1 MACLFLAP
9 LIYASTDMAWLNKL
23 PETGFDESW
32 GMVVDQDQV
41 FVVDHDTSSAVVK
54 EITNGPGESYTWVP
68 RDMAIDSDLRDARNM
83 AIDSEYVY
91 TTSETSQSVRRMN
104 KGTHALSAN
113 RAVTVSNPR
122 RIAVTDSWVWLGGS
136 DGEFSVVAKD
146 LTEAETNTFT
156 VEQCDDS
163 RSRITGMGP
172 VGDNKVVLGCVNEKH
187 VYIYSTTDSWVS
199 ATKSQ
204 SSQEMDVKFGRGRMA
219 SIGTMIFVLCE
230 TTRLYKYDTESDN
243 LQAIDI
249 LTGAGSSQ
257 VGGFHVDSTHLYFAN
272 GDDSSNKPKI
282 HQVSWNSDGGTYL
295 GGVGEWAPTV
305 VSVGSVLARFIHC
318 F

>member
-23 PETGFDESW
+23 PDTGFDESW

-41 FVVDHDTSSAVVK
+41 FVVDHDASSTVVK
-54 EITNGPGESYTWVP
+54 EITNGPGESYTWVQ
-68 RDMAIDSDLRDARNM
+68 RDMAIGLAWYM

-91 TTSETSQSVRRMN
+91 TASATSQSVRRMN

-113 RAVTVSNPR
+113 RTVTVSKPW
-122 RIAVTDSWVWLGGS
+122 RIAVTDSWVWLGGR
-136 DGEFSVVAKD
+136 DGEFSVLAKD
-146 LTEAETNTFT
+146 LTEPETNTFT
-156 VEQCDDS
+156 VEECDDS
-163 RSRITGMGP
+163 YSRIRGMGP
-172 VGDNKVVLGCVNEKH
+172 VGDNKVVVGCTHEKR
-187 VYIYSTTDSWVS
+187 VYIYSTTDGWVS

-204 SSQEMDVKFGRGRMA
+204 SSQEMDVEFGNGRMA
-219 SIGTMIFVLCE
+219 SIGTMVFVLCE

-295 GGVGEWAPTV
+295 GGVGE
-305 VSVGSVLARFIHC
+305 
-318 F
+318 